1 MPLSGAQP
9 LYQRFSHRDL
19 AGLLAQVVRLL
30 LFCLSAA
37 QNLGTPGI
45 LCHVDADCLHYG
57 IHTAAYSCEK
67 LRKTEQ
73 TSRSRIRPRGLEAH
87 KPFGYLRKRLSRQTT
102 P

>member
-19 AGLLAQVVRLL
+19 GGLLAQVVRLL
-30 LFCLSAA
+30 LFCLNAA

-57 IHTAAYSCEK
+57 IHTAAS
-67 LRKTEQ
+67 KT
-73 TSRSRIRPRGLEAH
+73 SKPLGLESVQGVW
-87 KPFGYLRKRLSRQTT
+87 KLINRSVTCENGYPGKQLPRLGFG
-102 P
+102 

>member
-19 AGLLAQVVRLL
+19 GGLLAQVVRLP

-57 IHTAAYSCEK
+57 MRTAA
-67 LRKTEQ
+67 KTEWHPVE
-73 TSRSRIRPRGLEAH
+73 RS
-87 KPFGYLRKRLSRQTT
+87 FG
-102 P
+102 